1 MVSDVSSVLAEAAIL
16 DKPVVQLK
24 LSSYPGCF
32 PDKDRRKKDVY
43 LSDEFIQ
50 MEENKTN
57 LNKRPF
63 KIAYLDE
70 DWVMGEISEPEEISD
85 TVSTALAELDKF
97 KEERQYW
104 GEQSCYKCD
113 GKSSLRIA
121 KMIEHFQK
129 TGERKQIGDLD

>member
-1 MVSDVSSVLAEAAIL
+1 
-16 DKPVVQLK
+16 
-24 LSSYPGCF
+24 
-32 PDKDRRKKDVY
+32 
-43 LSDEFIQ
+43 
-50 MEENKTN
+50 
-57 LNKRPF
+57 
-63 KIAYLDE
+63 
-70 DWVMGEISEPEEISD
+70 MGEISEPEKISD

-97 KEERQYW
+97 KKERKYW